1 MRRATARDVAETAG
15 VSVATVSRVI
25 NRATGV
31 NPETAAK
38 VHAAVAE
45 LGYRP
50 NGVGRSLKTASSR
63 LIGVLIPTLSN
74 PVFAEAVDGIAEGVA
89 DGGYSLLFSASD
101 YRRDAERKG
110 IETLLNYRVDG
121 LIVTVAD
128 AADSEILDLLDAAE
142 VPYVLA
148 YNPAGAHG
156 RPTVT
161 VDNCAAGALVA
172 ERLIGYGH
180 RRLGMIAGRLTD
192 SDRARARYQGFAA
205 AAAAAGLPPPRLCE
219 VPFTRPALEPVLG
232 EIFAAPDAP
241 SALFC
246 SNDMLAIATIGVLA
260 GLGISVPGD
269 VSIVGFDGIAIGNLL
284 HPSLATVVQPSREL
298 GRTAARQLLRRL
310 AGEAAVAPVILPH
323 VLRHGHSVG
332 PAAKSGRTQGP
343 ASNSTVS
350 GLEIR
355 TSTP

>member
-1 MRRATARDVAETAG
+1 MRRATARDVAESAG

-25 NRATGV
+25 NATAGV

-38 VHAAVAE
+38 VHAAIAE

-50 NGVGRSLKTASSR
+50 NSVGRSLKTASSR

-89 DGGYSLLFSASD
+89 DGGYSLLFSTSD
-101 YRRDAERKG
+101 YRREAESQG
-110 IETLLNYRVDG
+110 IETLLRYRVNG
-121 LIVTVAD
+121 LILTVAD
-128 AADSEILDLLDAAE
+128 AADSRILDLLDTAE
-142 VPYVLA
+142 IPYVLA

-161 VDNCAAGALVA
+161 VDNRAAGARVA
-172 ERLIGYGH
+172 ERLIGLGH
-180 RRLGMIAGRLTD
+180 RRLGMIAGRLSE
-192 SDRARARYQGFAA
+192 SDRARARHQGFAE
-205 AAAAAGLPPPRLCE
+205 AAAAAGLPPPLLCE
-219 VPFTRPALEPVLG
+219 VPFTRPELEPVLAG
-232 EIFAAPDAP
+232 IFAAPDAP
-241 SALFC
+241 TALFC
-246 SNDMLAIATIGVLA
+246 SNDMLAIVTIGVLA
-260 GLGISVPGD
+260 GLGISVPGE
-269 VSIVGFDGIAIGNLL
+269 VSVVGFDGIAIGNLL

-310 AGEAAVAPVILPH
+310 GGEAAVAPVILPH
-323 VLRHGHSVG
+323 VLRHGNSAG
-332 PAAKSGRTQGP
+332 PAPKSGRVEAP
-343 ASNSTVS
+343 ASNSTAS

>member
-25 NRATGV
+25 NGATGV

-50 NGVGRSLKTASSR
+50 NGVGRSLKTNSSR

-89 DGGYSLLFSASD
+89 NGGYSLLFAASD
-101 YRRDAERKG
+101 YRREAESLG
-110 IETLLNYRVDG
+110 IETLLRYRVDG
-121 LIVTVAD
+121 LILTVAD
-128 AADSEILDLLDAAE
+128 AADSRILDLLDTAE
-142 VPYVLA
+142 IPYVLA
-148 YNPAGAHG
+148 YNPDGAHG

-161 VDNCAAGALVA
+161 VDNRAAGALVA
-172 ERLIGYGH
+172 ERLIALGH
-180 RRLGMIAGRLTD
+180 RRLGMIAGRLSD
-192 SDRARARYQGFAA
+192 SDRARARHQGFAEA
-205 AAAAAGLPPPRLCE
+205 AVAAGLPPPLLAE
-219 VPFTRPALEPVLG
+219 VPFTRPELEPVLAG
-232 EIFAAPDAP
+232 IFAAKDAP
-241 SALFC
+241 TALFC
-246 SNDMLAIATIGVLA
+246 SNDMLAIATIGVLT
-260 GLGISVPGD
+260 GLGICVPGE
-269 VSIVGFDGIAIGNLL
+269 VSVVGFDGIAIGTHL
-284 HPSLATVVQPSREL
+284 HPTLATVVQPSREL

-310 AGEAAVAPVILPH
+310 GGEAAVAPVILPH
-323 VLRHGHSVG
+323 ALRHGASLG
-332 PAAKSGRTQGP
+332 AAPKSGHREAQ
-343 ASNSTVS
+343 ASVPNAS